1 MRLALAHPGINFQ
14 LINEGKTI
22 FNLKSIQEKEE
33 ALRFDHFCNE
43 NFSKDSLFLLVSS
56 LTLQFMGGCR
66 AHQLPGIWRPA
77 T

>member
-43 NFSKDSLFLLVSS
+43 NFSRDSLF
-56 LTLQFMGGCR
+56 C
-66 AHQLPGIWRPA
+66 W
-77 T
+77 